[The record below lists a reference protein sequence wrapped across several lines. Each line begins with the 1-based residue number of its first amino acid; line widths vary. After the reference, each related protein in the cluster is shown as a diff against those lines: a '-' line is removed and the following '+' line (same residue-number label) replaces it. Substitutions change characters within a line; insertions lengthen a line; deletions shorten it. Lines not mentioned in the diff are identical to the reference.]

1 MRSFTLVA
9 VAALPAFMFTAAEAA
24 EPLPVSELQERA
36 AIQNLVVR
44 YTIALD
50 TLDADAYE
58 SVFAPDAEFSF
69 GGNTFKGREQIRGI
83 VTGIQ
88 AQSAGQPADAPRM
101 YHAMTNTYIEL
112 VSPTEARHRSY
123 WQTITGPAS
132 GPFNVGAMGVYEDV
146 LVKRDGE
153 WLIQN
158 RKIIQ

>member
-1 MRSFTLVA
+1 MRSLTLAALVA
-9 VAALPAFMFTAAEAA
+9 LPTVLAVAQAA
-24 EPLPVSELQERA
+24 EPPTVSELQERA

-69 GGNTFKGREQIRGI
+69 GGNTFKGRQQIRGI

-88 AQSAGQPADAPRM
+88 EQRAGQPADAPRM
-101 YHAMTNTYIEL
+101 YHALSNTYIEL

-153 WLIQN
+153 WLIQS
-158 RKIIQ
+158 RKIVQ